1 MTPLT
6 HRPAPDLVAVN
17 EGVLETV
24 AAVGGLSVGVGFAES
39 DKIVAERLCQRP
51 CVSEGGFRLITA
63 SGLLYRNQ

>member
-6 HRPAPDLVAVN
+6 HRPAPDIVAVN
-17 EGVLETV
+17 EGVLEAV

-51 CVSEGGFRLITA
+51 CLSEGGFRLVH
-63 SGLLYRNQ
+63 GG

>member
-24 AAVGGLSVGVGFAES
+24 AAIGGLSVGFGFAES
-39 DKIVAERLCQRP
+39 DKVVTERFCQRP
-51 CVSEGGFRLITA
+51 CVSECGFRLIHA
-63 SGLLYRNQ
+63 LGNGG